1 MCYLRFCN
9 CLMKFDF
16 RRDPIKCSLIQ
27 QDKREQDSITL
38 NILTGLI
45 AKTWGYISI
54 LSRNRNSQKRCVFRI
69 VQKTKQK
76 KRSFLLKKHPIH
88 WNHRKKPRYL
98 HRYLKTKFFGAK
110 FIKEENNQEKG
121 CSKCS
126 CEVSKQAYFCYTL
139 QIQQVSC
146 TCPNKSII
154 SCAFSPGIHKQA
166 V

>member
-9 CLMKFDF
+9 CPMKFDF

-45 AKTWGYISI
+45 AKTWGYISTFQEQE
-54 LSRNRNSQKRCVFRI
+54 LTKKMSL
-69 VQKTKQK
+69 QKTKQK

-121 CSKCS
+121 GSKCFF
-126 CEVSKQAYFCYTL
+126 EVSKQAYFCYTL